1 MSKAVVVHSG
11 RARIARGEQVQEL
24 QNTLLISYEGNPAG
38 LEHALNSGSA
48 EFDAAPGDDTV
59 AERLVPQKEE
69 AP

>member
-11 RARIARGEQVQEL
+11 RARIAQGDQVCEL

-38 LEHALNSGSA
+38 LEQALNSGFA
-48 EFDAAPGDDTV
+48 EFDAAPEDDTV
-59 AERLVPQKEE
+59 AQRLEPRKD